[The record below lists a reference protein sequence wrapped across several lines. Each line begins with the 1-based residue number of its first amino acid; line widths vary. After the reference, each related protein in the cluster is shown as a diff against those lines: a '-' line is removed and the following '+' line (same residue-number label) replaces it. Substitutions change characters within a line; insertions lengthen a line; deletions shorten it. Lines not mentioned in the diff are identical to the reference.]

1 MILKLNNIEKA
12 AFLLIIVSG
21 LNWGLAGFVGLDLI
35 RLILNIIPI
44 VAKTV
49 YALVNL
55 SAIFL
60 LYEVLKPAKDKV
72 LKSAKD

>member
-1 MILKLNNIEKA
+1 MILKLNGIEKA
-12 AFLLIIVSG
+12 AFLLIIITG
-21 LNWGLAGFVGLDLI
+21 FNWGLAGFVGFDLI
-35 RLILNIIPI
+35 HVILRIVPI

-60 LYEVLKPAKDKV
+60 LYEILKPEGKIETG
-72 LKSAKD
+72 L